1 MLNLILF
8 GAPGSGKGT
17 QAPLLVE
24 KYGLIHISTGDL
36 FRYEMQNNTPLGLEA
51 KSYISKGALVP
62 DAVTIGMLR
71 NKVVS
76 HPEAKGF
83 IFDGFPRTVP
93 QAEALDQLLSELNTT
108 IDLLLEMTI
117 EDEIVINRILERG
130 KTSKRADDQDINTIQ
145 NRLNGYRQETLPVA
159 EHYGKQQKTHKIN
172 GFGEI
177 QDVFD
182 NLCRVIDPVKV

>member
-51 KSYISKGALVP
+51 KSYISQGALVP
-62 DAVTIGMLR
+62 DSVTIGMLR

-76 HPEAKGF
+76 HPEAQGF

-93 QAEALDQLLSELNTT
+93 QAEALDQLLSELNTN
-108 IDLLLEMTI
+108 IHLLLEMTI
-117 EDEIVINRILERG
+117 DDKIVIERILSRG
-130 KTSKRADDQDINTIQ
+130 KTSNRADDQDVNTIQ
-145 NRLNGYRQETLPVA
+145 NRLNTYRQETMPVA
-159 EHYGKQQKTHKIN
+159 EHYAKQQKTHKIN
-172 GFGEI
+172 GLGEI
-177 QDVFD
+177 KEVFES
-182 NLCRVIDPVKV
+182 LCRVIDPVKV

>member
-17 QAPLLVE
+17 QAPILVE

-51 KSYISKGALVP
+51 KSYMSQGALVP
-62 DAVTIGMLR
+62 DSVTIGMLR
-71 NKVVS
+71 NKVLA

-93 QAEALDQLLSELNTT
+93 QAEALDALLTEL
-108 IDLLLEMTI
+108 
-117 EDEIVINRILERG
+117 
-130 KTSKRADDQDINTIQ
+130 KTSIKVLLAMEVADELLIERVLGRGQTSGRADDQNVETIKK
-145 NRLNGYRQETLPVA
+145 RLATYRSETVPVA
-159 EHYGKQQKTHKIN
+159 DYYAQYGKTQVVD
-172 GFGEI
+172 GVGSVEEI
-177 QDVFD
+177 SARLFEA
-182 NLCRVIDPVKV
+182 IAAVK